1 MGLFGKKRKTILGQ
15 DKDYSSPLSQTVVES
30 VTNKFK
36 SKYENSD
43 SPIAGFE
50 LNGGERMTRG
60 GQNVWDK
67 FVEWARA
74 KGMDAE
80 YNNNEDLNNI
90 KNRLTNRV
98 KNKNK
103 NK

>member
-1 MGLFGKKRKTILGQ
+1 
-15 DKDYSSPLSQTVVES
+15 
-30 VTNKFK
+30 
-36 SKYENSD
+36 
-43 SPIAGFE
+43 
-50 LNGGERMTRG
+50 MTRG

-74 KGMDAE
+74 KGIDAE

-90 KNRLTNRV
+90 KNRLTNIV